1 MVKRLGNGISMDPML
16 HHVAQEV
23 AAGELLESC
32 PAVLMDWGYGGPPGY
47 WKAYGC

>member
-1 MVKRLGNGISMDPML
+1 MDPDEML

-32 PAVLMDWGYGGPPGY
+32 PAVLMDWGHGGTLDIEKDLVTEGELNDFH
-47 WKAYGC
+47 